1 MSESGEVRRAWIP
14 KAGNKGSMNTIEL
27 GESSVATKVGD
38 NEDGGNLSA
47 GKEIASD

>member
-1 MSESGEVRRAWIP
+1 MSESGQVRRAWILE
-14 KAGNKGSMNTIEL
+14 AGNEGSLNIIEL